1 MKKNEKL
8 KINYRPDT
16 HTEAFFNSL
25 SAADENDLRLLLSL
39 SLLESSETADCETI
53 RDSLEMTEAEFD
65 ASVKYWC
72 GAGILKK
79 SRGTARPSSRK
90 APESSAPSAHRG
102 GRLERAAQL
111 PTYTSEELASL
122 LEARSDM
129 AGFIDEAQ
137 RVMGKMF
144 NVSEINILIGMI
156 DYIGFD
162 KESVIVIL
170 SYVAKLEKRSLRY
183 AEKVALSLY
192 DEGIS
197 DLDALQER
205 LSAMEDYT
213 KREAEVVKMF
223 GMGGRALTT
232 KEKKFLNSWITNMN
246 FDIDCIR
253 LAYDITVD
261 NTQSP
266 APAYANS
273 ILEKWYS
280 EGLRSYGEIVEA
292 ENKKRAARGLDT
304 KTAKSFDTD
313 EFFEAALKRTFDEL

>member
-8 KINYRPDT
+8 KINYRPET

-39 SLLESSETADCETI
+39 SMLAEPESADYEAL
-53 RDSLEMTEAEFD
+53 RSSLELSEAEFD

-72 GAGILKK
+72 GAGVLKK
-79 SRGTARPSSRK
+79 GRGSFRTSAK
-90 APESSAPSAHRG
+90 TKEAAPAHKG
-102 GRLERAAQL
+102 GKLERAAQI
-111 PTYTSEELASL
+111 PSYTSAELAAL
-122 LEARSDM
+122 LEARADM

-144 NVSEINILIGMI
+144 NVSEINILIGMV

-183 AEKVALSLY
+183 AEKVALSLS

-197 DLDALQER
+197 DIDALQER
-205 LSAMEDYT
+205 LSAMENYT

-223 GMGGRALTT
+223 GMGGRSLTT
-232 KEKKFLNSWITNMN
+232 KEKRFLESWITKMN
-246 FDIDCIR
+246 YDIDCIR

-261 NTQSP
+261 NIQSP

-292 ENKKRAARGLDT
+292 ENKKRAARGLE
-304 KTAKSFDTD
+304 AKDQRSFDTD